1 MLLETLLD
9 FARDLENVAR
19 HERTCFDRL
28 ARRVEWLAVSE
39 RTSES
44 NGAPGGSRTP
54 GLQVRSLSL
63 YPAELRARAGPF
75 YRFAAIS
82 ASMARA
88 SAVRRRTTFS
98 ARTRDQHAVSDADDN
113 QVVGDRA
120 RRVSSAPPPAA
131 S

>member
-1 MLLETLLD
+1 MRSTLLETFLD

-28 ARRVEWLAVSE
+28 ARRVEWLA

-88 SAVRRRTTFS
+88 SAARRRTTFS
-98 ARTRDQHAVSDADDN
+98 ARTRDQH
-113 QVVGDRA
+113 
-120 RRVSSAPPPAA
+120 
-131 S
+131 

>member
-1 MLLETLLD
+1 MRSTLLETFLD

-28 ARRVEWLAVSE
+28 ARRVEWLA

-63 YPAELRARAGPF
+63 YPAELRARADSF
-75 YRFAAIS
+75 YRFAAAIS
-82 ASMARA
+82 ASMSCGARGA
-88 SAVRRRTTFS
+88 PADNTFGSPAVINTSSSIRTPMPS
-98 ARTRDQHAVSDADDN
+98 
-113 QVVGDRA
+113 
-120 RRVSSAPPPAA
+120 
-131 S
+131 